1 MEEVDCNIH
10 FLLKIF
16 FRKFNECENCTTLA
30 TQMRNGNKNVT
41 VANAVKTAVEN
52 YVANQI
58 IK

>member
-1 MEEVDCNIH
+1 MEEVDWNIH

-16 FRKFNECENCTTLA
+16 FRKFDEYENCAALA
-30 TQMRNGNKNVT
+30 TQMRNGIKNAT

>member
-10 FLLKIF
+10 FLLSFF

-30 TQMRNGNKNVT
+30 IQMRNGNKNAT